1 MTDLHA
7 DAVLSSS
14 FRYTR
19 GSLPLLL
26 SMPHAG
32 TELPEELEGRLTA
45 DALRLADTDWHLPQ
59 LYAFAAQMGAGS
71 IVPRYSRYLIDLNR
85 DPSGAVL
92 YAGASNTE
100 LCPTSTFAERP
111 IYEQGRE
118 PGIEEIELRTEHYWK
133 PYHQAVAAA
142 LDDLRAEHG
151 YAVLFEAHSIASEV
165 PRFFEG
171 RLPDFNFGSNS
182 GATLPD
188 AVLARLVAAV
198 RADGR
203 WSVVANGRFKGGYLT
218 RHYADPPSGLYSLQL
233 ELSQAAYMN
242 EDGRY
247 AWEPQR
253 AAPVQPLLHRLLE
266 TLLATITDLRT

>member
-7 DAVLSSS
+7 DAVLSNS
-14 FRYTR
+14 FRYTS

-32 TELPEELEGRLTA
+32 TELAEALDGRLTA
-45 DALRLADTDWHLPQ
+45 DALKLADTDWHLPQ
-59 LYAFAAQMGAGS
+59 LYAFAAQLGAGS

-92 YAGASNTE
+92 YAGVSNTE
-100 LCPTSTFAERP
+100 LCPTSTFAEQPVYLR
-111 IYEQGRE
+111 GAE
-118 PGIEEIELRTEHYWK
+118 PSAEEIELRTEHYWK
-133 PYHQAVAAA
+133 PYHRTVAAA
-142 LDDLRAEHG
+142 LDDLRAAHG
-151 YAVLFEAHSIASEV
+151 YAILFEAHSIASQV
-165 PRFFEG
+165 PRFFDG
-171 RLPDFNFGSNS
+171 KLPDFNFGTNS

-188 AVLARLVAAV
+188 ALLERLVATV
-198 RADGR
+198 RRDGR
-203 WSVVANGRFKGGYLT
+203 WSAVANGRFKGGYLT

-253 AAPVQPLLHRLLE
+253 AAPVQPLLQ
-266 TLLATITDLRT
+266 TLLVTLLDGVAALHA